1 MTPFRERGCFYCEYC
16 KSFHFP
22 EETPDGLRLLGKAQ
36 EGINCPVC
44 DLPLLVASF
53 SDRYHG
59 FVCEQ
64 CKGMLLDRDTFV
76 EMLAGRR
83 AWATDEPRPGR
94 ALDRAELDRQVRCP
108 LCGELME
115 THPYYGP
122 GTFVI
127 DSCVSCAALWLDFGE
142 FEQAVSA
149 PGRDR
154 GSAYRRE
161 ADEQGVELSGSD
173 DELVDIEVDLSRLL
187 ARLFF

>member
-1 MTPFRERGCFYCEYC
+1 MFQERGCFYCEYC

-22 EETPDGLRLLGKAQ
+22 EETPEGMTLLGRAQ
-36 EGINCPVC
+36 EEIMCPVC

-53 SDRYHG
+53 SERFYG

-64 CKGMLLDRDTFV
+64 CNGMLLGRETFM
-76 EMLAGRR
+76 EMLSERR
-83 AWATDEPRPGR
+83 AWATGDPKPQRP
-94 ALDRAELDRQVRCP
+94 LDRAHLDREARCP
-108 LCGELME
+108 LCGEQME

-127 DSCVSCAALWLDFGE
+127 DSCVPCNAIWLDYGE
-142 FEQAVSA
+142 FERAVSA

-161 ADEQGVELSGSD
+161 TEEHTIELGGMIGERVS
-173 DELVDIEVDLSRLL
+173 IEVDLSRLL
-187 ARLFF
+187 TRLIF